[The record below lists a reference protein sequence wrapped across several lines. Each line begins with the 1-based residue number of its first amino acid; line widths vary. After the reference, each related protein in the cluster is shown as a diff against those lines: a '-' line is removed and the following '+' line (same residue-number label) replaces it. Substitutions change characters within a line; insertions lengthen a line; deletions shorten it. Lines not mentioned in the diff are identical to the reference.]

1 MDGSWTQGTLKED
14 RRVENERME
23 CRGNNSPFSGERRR
37 EERKD
42 IRRKRRVEERD
53 EGQNK
58 ESKIREARNGQTEQ
72 ERKID

>member
-23 CRGNNSPFSGERRR
+23 CRGNNSLLPGERRR

-42 IRRKRRVEERD
+42 IRRKRRVEEKD
-53 EGQNK
+53 GGQNK
-58 ESKIREARNGQTEQ
+58 ESKNREARNGQTEQ